1 MLQNCGDN
9 FKKMCLFIV
18 FNMKKWKTPCDR
30 QGVFSYS
37 FGWNVLQSVSVELV
51 AVVPAWLMT

>member
-9 FKKMCLFIV
+9 FKKMCLFTII
-18 FNMKKWKTPCDR
+18 NMKKEKTPCDG
-30 QGVFSYS
+30 QGGCCYS

-51 AVVPAWLMT
+51 AVAPAWLTT